1 MRCFVMLYLVVGD
14 KSREFE
20 YSKLV
25 KKIKEKNS
33 TITEEYFDLS
43 QKEEENFLQA
53 ISSNSIF
60 GGKKII
66 ILKRAELVKRS
77 DSFFKILKKYS
88 YDNNEVIVDYFD
100 KNKKFSKTAL
110 KIAKEIG
117 KVIESYEYKKGEKA
131 ISYIKE
137 SLNLDSKTAYELTQ
151 MIGDNYNTIKNEV
164 EKIKLFLNGE
174 KFEIDKIKNIVSLR
188 QEYTIFESIDKLIN
202 GKKKFLLEYL
212 NVNSNS
218 YIMFFEMIVRE
229 LKLLLKLKILENEKK
244 IDTKLRYPNFK
255 NESYLNIKEYFG
267 NMHPYVMFNR
277 LKILKI
283 ISVNKIKKELEKL
296 LNIDYKIKSGQ
307 SPADIEIKNFI
318 LEFKIE
324 K

>member
-1 MRCFVMLYLVVGD
+1 MLYLVVGD

-20 YSKLV
+20 YSNLV

-33 TITEEYFDLS
+33 GITEEYFDLS
-43 QKEEENFLQA
+43 QKEEEKFLQSV
-53 ISSNSIF
+53 SSNSIF
-60 GGKKII
+60 GGKKFI

-100 KNKKFSKTAL
+100 EKKKFSKTAL

-131 ISYIKE
+131 ISYIKD
-137 SLNLDSKTAYELTQ
+137 NLSIDSREAHELMQ

-174 KFEIDKIKNIVSLR
+174 EFEIDKIKNIVSLR
-188 QEYTIFESIDKLIN
+188 EEYTIFESIDKLIN
-202 GKKKFLLEYL
+202 GKKRVLLDYL
-212 NVNSNS
+212 NMNPNS

-229 LKLLLKLKILENEKK
+229 LKLILKLKILENERK
-244 IDTKLRYPNFK
+244 IDVRGGYPSFRDK
-255 NESYLNIKEYFG
+255 AYLNIKGYFG
-267 NMHPYVMFNR
+267 KMHPYVIFNR

-283 ISVNKIKKELEKL
+283 INEKNLKIELEKL
-296 LNIDYKIKSGQ
+296 LTIDYKIKSGQ

-318 LEFKIE
+318 IEFNIGK
-324 K
+324 